1 MNQSLQQSFKDINF
15 FFHTTMKNITTNVR
29 DKSEAVTTVIVD
41 GAMKS
46 QLIPIHRGEGTMKTT
61 YGNVFQSLFL
71 TVVIC

>member
-1 MNQSLQQSFKDINF
+1 
-15 FFHTTMKNITTNVR
+15 MKNITTNVR

-61 YGNVFQSLFL
+61 YRNVFQSLFL